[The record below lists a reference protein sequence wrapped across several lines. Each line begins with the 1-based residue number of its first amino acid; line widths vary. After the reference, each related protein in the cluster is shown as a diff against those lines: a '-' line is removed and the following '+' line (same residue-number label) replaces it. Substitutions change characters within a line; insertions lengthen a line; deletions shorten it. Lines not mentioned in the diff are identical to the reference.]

1 LVDLAEAG
9 GQAAVERQLLDG
21 FIPAVYTSRPAAPD
35 TPAPRLRQ
43 PSQELALRS
52 LTVLAAHLNRQS
64 SPDLAWWELVHLI
77 PRRTQRLIG
86 ALTFGLLL
94 ELTFGVLFVFTEG
107 LIEGLGVTLVVG
119 LVVGSVGLLIGLLL
133 RFTKWGA
140 FPAQINTTIGGRAGD
155 LVSGLR
161 VGFRVGLRVGLWVGL
176 PFGLFAAALWSDNL
190 LNTLV
195 FGLGTWILVV
205 VVVGLMVG
213 LVVTFTEWLQ
223 SPIEDAPAVTPDS
236 ILRGTRAVAIMRLLV
251 VGLGAT
257 IVFGLLYV
265 PVIGLVVGLRVGLL
279 NTSWGGFAIARVWLA
294 LRRRLPLRV
303 MAFLDDA
310 HRRGVLRQVG
320 AAYQFRHAN
329 IFANLRPAHP
339 PAPRDRN
346 QALARTQ
353 TDPQHV
359 HADQPRLATIVT
371 VLG

>member
-1 LVDLAEAG
+1 MSSSVCNPGELVDLAEAG

-161 VGFRVGLRVGLWVGL
+161 VGFLVGLRVGL

-195 FGLGTWILVV
+195 LGLGTWILVV
-205 VVVGLMVG
+205 VVVGLMV
-213 LVVTFTEWLQ
+213 
-223 SPIEDAPAVTPDS
+223 
-236 ILRGTRAVAIMRLLV
+236 
-251 VGLGAT
+251 
-257 IVFGLLYV
+257 
-265 PVIGLVVGLRVGLL
+265 GLVVGLRVGLL

-320 AAYQFRHAN
+320 AAYQFRHARLQHHLTATN
-329 IFANLRPAHP
+329 STTQP
-339 PAPRDRN
+339 DR
-346 QALARTQ
+346 
-353 TDPQHV
+353 H
-359 HADQPRLATIVT
+359 
-371 VLG
+371 